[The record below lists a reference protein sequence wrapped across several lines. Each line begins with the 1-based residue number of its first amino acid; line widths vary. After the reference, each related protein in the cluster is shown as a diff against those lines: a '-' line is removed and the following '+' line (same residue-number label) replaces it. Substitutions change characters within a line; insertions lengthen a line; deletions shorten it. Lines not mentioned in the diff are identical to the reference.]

1 MKPSFFSVFAKT
13 LSVLFLVLVGLSSY
27 TMSAQASEKQDA
39 TLPVKTMVVDS
50 TAYTS
55 SVDECD
61 ADPWITADGYDLR
74 DGGDGVIAT
83 NVLPF
88 GTKVRIPALFGDKV
102 FTVHDRMNKRYT
114 YRVDVWM
121 ETKSQARKY
130 GLHKNVTIEVVEMG
144 DGVTV
149 YAKRAAARRE
159 ALAKAKAEQ
168 AKQVAV
174 ANVK

>member
-1 MKPSFFSVFAKT
+1 
-13 LSVLFLVLVGLSSY
+13 
-27 TMSAQASEKQDA
+27 MSAQASEKKDA
-39 TLPVKTMVVDS
+39 GLPMKTMVVDS

-88 GTKVRIPALFGDKV
+88 GTKVRIPALFGDKI
-102 FTVHDRMNKRYT
+102 FTVHDRMNKRYS

-130 GLHKNVTIEVVEMG
+130 GLHKKVTIEIVEMG
-144 DGVTV
+144 DGVTI
-149 YAKRAAARRE
+149 YAKRAKARRE
-159 ALAKAKAEQ
+159 ALAKAMVEKQ
-168 AKQVAV
+168 AKQVAI
-174 ANVK
+174 ASAK